1 MSIKKAIR
9 AGTAAGRDTGAAEN
23 TTHCHGSP
31 APIALA
37 SPAIAQAASVP
48 AAVHLDHA
56 ESVGL
61 AHTAVELGSASVMF
75 NAAGLPYAKRC
86 RRHPEDHGALPQPE
100 VMSRGRRRRG
110 QERCPRPGSP
120 RRSG

>member
-1 MSIKKAIR
+1 MILQINK
-9 AGTAAGRDTGAAEN
+9 N

-48 AAVHLDHA
+48 AAVPLDHA

-61 AHTAVELGSASVMF
+61 AHTAVELGSTSAMF
-75 NAAGLPYAKRC
+75 NT
-86 RRHPEDHGALPQPE
+86 
-100 VMSRGRRRRG
+100 S
-110 QERCPRPGSP
+110 GSP